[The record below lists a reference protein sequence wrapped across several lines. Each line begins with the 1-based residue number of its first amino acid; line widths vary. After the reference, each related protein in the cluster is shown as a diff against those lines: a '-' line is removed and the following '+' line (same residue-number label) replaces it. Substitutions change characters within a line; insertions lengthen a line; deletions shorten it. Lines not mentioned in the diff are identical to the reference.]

1 MNSVSPTNTASP
13 ILYDRSAG
21 VWPGVCRDLDDE
33 LADAERLAVRE
44 QAVKIA
50 AVGPQVFGV
59 EHRPEDS
66 LHVLDVLTDADPR
79 TGLGFDV
86 RRA

>member
-1 MNSVSPTNTASP
+1 M
-13 ILYDRSAG
+13 AG
-21 VWPGVCRDLDDE
+21 RVQDLDDE
-33 LADAERLAVRE
+33 FPDAERFAVRE

-66 LHVLDVLTDADPR
+66 SARP
-79 TGLGFDV
+79 
-86 RRA
+86 